1 MPDRFRR
8 FFSSPIFENE
18 EKTRI
23 ARILNSFGWSAI
35 ATVFI
40 ITLPRFFTGG
50 WLSRSSMFVLPL
62 IIFIMLGV
70 LIIIRAG
77 WVRSAGVFFVASMW
91 LAMTFQAW
99 NSDGLRD
106 VSLIVY
112 IVIILLAGL
121 LLGWR
126 EGLFFGLISLSML
139 WVFAWQE
146 KQGLRQFEFDDPYS
160 FARDLSAVF
169 VLAGVLIYLLIHS
182 LNRSLNEARLELK
195 ERLKTEEKLH
205 RQADYLTALNVTALG
220 LLNRSDL
227 RPLLES
233 ILTRACDLL
242 DTKHGLIELV
252 MPDGS
257 ALRQEV
263 GCGVLEKFN
272 GTITEKD
279 QGVTGTVWETG
290 QMLIINDYTA
300 WEKRMD
306 SFVDANFISVMGVP
320 LKVGS
325 TVIGVI
331 AIAHVSREKSFSY
344 EQSSLMDRFAAL
356 ASLAIDNARLYEQT
370 QKETA
375 ERKIAEQALRSSE
388 ELFRKVF
395 DNSYVAIAIV
405 TLEDGEFLQI
415 NAAFAE
421 LTGYSPDQVLGRT
434 SVELGLWQGAGDRE
448 KFVQDLL
455 KKRYLQ
461 NVPVEFLL
469 KDRPNKTSIAYYEL
483 INIKEQQCILCMFYD
498 ISEQRQSER
507 ALKESEELFR
517 KVFQASPVAICIT
530 TMQDGRLLDANP
542 AYWKLTGYDPENS
555 IGRLA
560 EDLEMW
566 DDMEDRRKF
575 MEELK
580 QKRSIVNPNYEFLVD
595 NSLQTRFVIAFYEL
609 IEINSQPCV
618 LSMFYD
624 MTEQRQAQNDLQA
637 AEARKR
643 AIIRSIPD
651 MIFEVA
657 RDGLFLDFMASA
669 EISPLMPP
677 EEFIGRNIRELFPPA
692 IADQTMFALERSLET
707 GQLHAFEYGMPPGEE
722 VQFFEA
728 RITAVTLESAIIM
741 VRDISQRKWVETERE
756 KLINE
761 LEEKNSELE
770 RFTYTVSHDLKSP
783 LITIKGFL
791 GFLERDAAS
800 GNTVRLKAD
809 TQRIADATDKMQT
822 LLNELLEL
830 SRVGRLTNPYQFVP
844 FEELVR
850 EALEIVHGR
859 LHEKNIEVH
868 VDENLPIIYGDRQRV
883 IEVLQN
889 LLDNA
894 AKFMGQTPNPRIEI
908 KVEGQEDGKP
918 IFVISDNGIGIDPV
932 HHDRVFGLFNKLDAR
947 SEGTGI
953 GLTLVKR
960 IIEVHGGRIWVQ
972 SEAEKGAAF
981 YFTLPIKSSS

>member
-8 FFSSPIFENE
+8 FFSSPIFDNE
-18 EKTRI
+18 EKTRM

-35 ATVFI
+35 VIVFI
-40 ITLPRFFTGG
+40 ITLPRFVSGG

-70 LIIIRAG
+70 LVIIRAG

-126 EGLFFGLISLSML
+126 EGFFFGLISISML

-146 KQGLRQFEFDDPYS
+146 RQGLRQFEFDDPYS

-169 VLAGVLIYLLIHS
+169 VLAGILIYLLIHS
-182 LNRSLNEARLELK
+182 LNRSLDESRLELK

-205 RQADYLTALNVTALG
+205 RQADYLTALNETALG

-242 DTKHGLIELV
+242 NTEHGLIELV
-252 MPDGS
+252 TLDGS
-257 ALRQEV
+257 VLRQEV
-263 GCGVLEKFN
+263 GHGVLARFN
-272 GTITEKD
+272 GSIANRGE
-279 QGVTGTVWETG
+279 GVTGTVWESG
-290 QMLIINDYTA
+290 QALIINDYTA
-300 WEKRMD
+300 WENRMETFVEA
-306 SFVDANFISVMGVP
+306 SFFSVLGVP
-320 LKVGS
+320 LKVGN
-325 TVIGVI
+325 TVIGAI
-331 AIAHVSREKSFSY
+331 AIAHVDRKKMFTQ
-344 EQSSLMDRFAAL
+344 EQLNLMERFAAL
-356 ASLAIDNARLYEQT
+356 ASLAIDNARLYEQA
-370 QKETA
+370 QKEIA

-405 TLEDGEFLQI
+405 TLKDGRFLQV

-421 LTGYSPDQVLGRT
+421 LTGYTPEEVLGRT
-434 SVELGLWQGAGDRE
+434 SVELDLWQGAGDRE
-448 KFVQDLL
+448 KFVQNLL
-455 KKRYLQ
+455 KKHYLQ
-461 NVPVEFLL
+461 NIPVEFLL

-483 INIKEQQCILCMFYD
+483 INIKDQQCIICMFYD

-507 ALKESEELFR
+507 ALKESEERFR

-530 TMQDGRLLDANP
+530 TLDHGQLLDANE
-542 AYWKLTGYDPENS
+542 AYWNLTGYEPKTS
-555 IGRLA
+555 IGRTA
-560 EDLEMW
+560 EELEMW
-566 DDMEDRRKF
+566 DSVEDRKIF
-575 MEELK
+575 VEKIKLE
-580 QKRSIVNPNYEFLVD
+580 RSIVNPNYEFLVYET
-595 NSLQTRFVIAFYEL
+595 LQPRSAIAFYEL
-609 IEINSQPCV
+609 IEIDAQPCV

-624 MTEQRQAQNDLQA
+624 VTEQNRAQNDLLS
-637 AEARKR
+637 AEARTR
-643 AIIRSIPD
+643 AILRSIPD
-651 MIFEVA
+651 MIFEVS

-669 EISPLMPP
+669 ELSPLMPS

-692 IADQTMFALERSLET
+692 IAEQTMFALERSLES

-791 GFLERDAAS
+791 GFLEQDAAS

-830 SRVGRLTNPYQFVP
+830 SRVGRLTNPYQLVP

-868 VDENLPIIYGDRQRV
+868 VDENLPIIFGDRQRL

-894 AKFMGQTPNPRIEI
+894 AKFMGQIPNPRIEI
-908 KVEGQEDGKP
+908 GVSGQEDGKP
-918 IFVISDNGIGIDPV
+918 IFVIKDNGIGIDPV

-960 IIEVHGGRIWVQ
+960 IVEVHGGRIWVQ
-972 SEAEKGAAF
+972 SEAGKGAAF
-981 YFTLPIKSSS
+981 YFTLPSKSDS